1 MLILKRIAMIVFGG
15 SVAFITIAL
24 AVLAIKER
32 IARKKKEPWYK
43 EFLE

>member
-15 SVAFITIAL
+15 GVAFITIAL

-32 IARKKKEPWYK
+32 IARKKEEPWWK
-43 EFLE
+43 GILK

>member
-15 SVAFITIAL
+15 GLAFVTIAL

-32 IARKKKEPWYK
+32 IARKKEEPWYK
-43 EFLE
+43 DMLK